1 MAVPVQFLG
10 GREGTGQAQRQR
22 VGVGI
27 HDAAHEAREGSPG
40 IAFVSQ
46 SFLHGGD
53 VDPETVG
60 TEPPQEVLLAPIA
73 TYSAPMPTPA
83 RSETAE
89 IGAFGSATKT
99 SRAASRIKP
108 SLRAASARRPLND
121 SKVFSLLIDK
131 LYMEQNIPFKYNGA
145 EQFVPKEGVGCV
157 GDE

>member
-1 MAVPVQFLG
+1 
-10 GREGTGQAQRQR
+10 
-22 VGVGI
+22 
-27 HDAAHEAREGSPG
+27 
-40 IAFVSQ
+40 
-46 SFLHGGD
+46 
-53 VDPETVG
+53 
-60 TEPPQEVLLAPIA
+60 
-73 TYSAPMPTPA
+73 MPTPA

-121 SKVFSLLIDK
+121 PEIVSLLIHQ

-145 EQFVPKEGVGCV
+145 ERFVPKEGVVYV